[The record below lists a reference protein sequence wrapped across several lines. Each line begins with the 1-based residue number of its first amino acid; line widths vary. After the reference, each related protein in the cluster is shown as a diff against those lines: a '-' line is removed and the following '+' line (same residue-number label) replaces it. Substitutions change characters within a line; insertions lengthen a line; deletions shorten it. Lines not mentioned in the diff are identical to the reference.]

1 MPFHNKPRGDNLLRG
16 KNIII
21 GICGGIAA
29 YKTPQLVRLLKKE
42 GANVRVALTNG
53 GTRFV
58 SELALAT
65 VSQEPVYRNMF
76 PPADAPGTDYTHH
89 ISLGEWADALVIAPA
104 TANTL
109 GKLSSGLCDDMLTT
123 CFITLRPGKPILIFP
138 AMDGQMFLSPAVQ
151 RNIATLGAQGCLIF
165 NPESG
170 ELASGQCGLGR
181 MPEPEAILC
190 HIQEALDTCKVDSP
204 LHGKSVV
211 VTAGPTREKI
221 DGVRFISN
229 YSSGKMGFAIA
240 RAAAKRG
247 ASVTLIAGPVHL
259 QTPSGV
265 ERIDVESAA
274 EMHAAAQRFFRSC
287 SIFIGAAAVADY
299 RPAEP
304 FEGKMKKDAPEI
316 DVTLVRNPDILA
328 DFSQQKSA
336 GQLAVGFALEM
347 QSDIDNARKKLE
359 AKQLDLI
366 AFNFFDRKTAGFDVD
381 TNILTLIERNGAT
394 TELPQLT
401 KDIAAQRMLDTIEKL
416 CTKPE
421 LLPENE

>member
-1 MPFHNKPRGDNLLRG
+1 MDNLLRG

-42 GANVRVALTNG
+42 GANVRIALTSG

-76 PPADAPGTDYTHH
+76 PPADAPGTDYTNH

-109 GKLSSGLCDDMLTT
+109 GKLSAGLCDDMLTA
-123 CFITLRPGKPILIFP
+123 CFITLRPGKPVLIFP

-151 RNIATLGAQGCLIF
+151 RNIATLSAQGCMVF
-165 NPESG
+165 SPESG
-170 ELASGQCGLGR
+170 DLASGQCGLGR
-181 MPEPEAILC
+181 MPEPDSILSRIEEAL
-190 HIQEALDTCKVDSP
+190 HTIQENSL
-204 LHGKSVV
+204 LHGKSIV

-247 ASVTLIAGPVHL
+247 ALVTLITGPVHL
-259 QTPSGV
+259 DTPPGV

-274 EMHAAAQRFFRSC
+274 EMHAAAQRFFRNC
-287 SIFIGAAAVADY
+287 NIFISAAAVADY
-299 RPAEP
+299 RPAAQV
-304 FEGKMKKDAPEI
+304 EGKMKKDEPEI
-316 DVTLVRNPDILA
+316 ALTLIKNPDILA
-328 DFSQQKSA
+328 EFSLQKTT

-347 QSDIDNARKKLE
+347 QSGIDNARKKLE
-359 AKQLDLI
+359 AKNLDLI

-381 TNILTLIERNGAT
+381 TNILTLIERTGRA
-394 TELPQLT
+394 TELPQLS
-401 KDIAAQRMLDTIEKL
+401 KEAAAGKLLDAIETL

-421 LLPENE
+421 

>member
-1 MPFHNKPRGDNLLRG
+1 LRG

-42 GANVRVALTNG
+42 GANVKVALTNG
-53 GTRFV
+53 GSHFV

-76 PPADAPGTDYTHH
+76 PSAEALSTDFTHH

-109 GKLSSGLCDDMLTT
+109 GKLSAGLCDDMLTA
-123 CFITLRPGKPILIFP
+123 CFITLRPGKPVLIFP
-138 AMDGQMFLSPAVQ
+138 AMDGQMYQSPSVQ
-151 RNIATLGAQGCLIF
+151 RNLAILEKQGCQVF
-165 NPESG
+165 SPESG

-181 MPEPEAILC
+181 MPEPESIVAHLK
-190 HIQEALDTCKVDSP
+190 ESFYGTGTLSP
-204 LHGKSVV
+204 LHGKSLV

-247 ASVTLIAGPVHL
+247 ALVTLISGPVSL
-259 QTPSGV
+259 DTPSGV

-274 EMHAAAQRFFRSC
+274 EMHAAAQHYFRSC
-287 SIFIGAAAVADY
+287 NIFIGAAAVADY
-299 RPAEP
+299 RPADP
-304 FEGKMKKDAPEI
+304 CEGKIKKDAPEI
-316 DVTLVRNPDILA
+316 TFTLVKNPDILS
-328 DFSQQKSA
+328 DFSLQKTR
-336 GQLAVGFALEM
+336 GQLAIGFALEM
-347 QSDIDNARKKLE
+347 QSDIDHALKKLK
-359 AKQLDLI
+359 AKQLDMI

-381 TNILTLIERNGAT
+381 TNILTLIERSGAT
-394 TELPQLT
+394 TELPQMT
-401 KDIAAQRMLDTIEKL
+401 KDEAANKVLDAIESL
-416 CTKPE
+416 CTKS
-421 LLPENE
+421 